1 MAGGLPAL
9 QDPASWRVF
18 AWLGGVGIILAGAA
32 IAGRFPRVLIW
43 TALLLC
49 AEELIALYAGG
60 PSAPWWALAFAIL
73 LFLGME
79 SAYGASAVTIGS
91 QPRGSSVG
99 SLLPSYIAAA
109 VAALVLS
116 LVVGAPAVDG
126 LAMVLTGFGAAAV
139 IIAILVL
146 LTSHARGSPQ

>member
-1 MAGGLPAL
+1 
-9 QDPASWRVF
+9 
-18 AWLGGVGIILAGAA
+18 
-32 IAGRFPRVLIW
+32 VLIW

-60 PSAPWWALAFAIL
+60 PGAPWWALAFAIL
-73 LFLGME
+73 LFLSME
-79 SAYGASAVTIGS
+79 SAYGACAVTIGS
-91 QPRGSSVG
+91 RPRRSSVR

-116 LVVGAPAVDG
+116 LVVGAPAADG

-139 IIAILVL
+139 VIAILVL
-146 LTSHARGSPQ
+146 LTSYARGSPE